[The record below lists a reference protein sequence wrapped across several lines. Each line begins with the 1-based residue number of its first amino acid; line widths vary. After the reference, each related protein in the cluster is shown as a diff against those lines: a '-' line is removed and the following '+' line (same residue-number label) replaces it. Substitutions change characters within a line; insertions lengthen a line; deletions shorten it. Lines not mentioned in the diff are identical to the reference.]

1 MIKMQLIK
9 KYIDKLIDE
18 TVQQTVEENV
28 FKRVMEYDEFKE
40 DDNDIHKI
48 GVENKDFHTINKKTY
63 KFEIDYDPNEG
74 DGEYSSRLSIDLVF
88 LPYGN
93 YTMVFEMYF
102 DDGLNVEQL
111 NATAAT
117 LIINKQILTTNKTNI
132 KNIIQCTKSI
142 KTNPQLK

>member
-1 MIKMQLIK
+1 MIKMQLLK

-48 GVENKDFHTINKKTY
+48 GVENKDSHTINKKTY

-132 KNIIQCTKSI
+132 KNIIQFTKSI

>member
-48 GVENKDFHTINKKTY
+48 GVENKDFHTINKKAY

-117 LIINKQILTTNKTNI
+117 LIINKQILTTSKTNI
-132 KNIIQCTKSI
+132 KNIIQFTKSN

>member
-63 KFEIDYDPNEG
+63 KFETDYDPNEG

-132 KNIIQCTKSI
+132 KNIIQFTKSI

>member
-1 MIKMQLIK
+1 
-9 KYIDKLIDE
+9 
-18 TVQQTVEENV
+18 
-28 FKRVMEYDEFKE
+28 MEYDEFKE

-74 DGEYSSRLSIDLVF
+74 DGEYSSRLPIDLVF

-132 KNIIQCTKSI
+132 KNIIQFTKSI